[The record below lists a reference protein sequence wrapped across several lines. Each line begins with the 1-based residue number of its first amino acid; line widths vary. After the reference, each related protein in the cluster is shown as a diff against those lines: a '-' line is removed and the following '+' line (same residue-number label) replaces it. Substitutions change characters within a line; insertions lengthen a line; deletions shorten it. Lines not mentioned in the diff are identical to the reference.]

1 VSWLGRHADV
11 EAHFAGKT
19 SAAADRNLFAHLKGC
34 ERCRDEYRG
43 FALLESLEAG
53 GAERAQ
59 ARLARG
65 VFETATAPGANAPG
79 ARTKAKTKVFGA
91 GFVLAFGSLA
101 LVISFGRG
109 PASFQARGGV
119 GSQAGEPSLAIYRV
133 PRDREN
139 PEVLAPAETQRA
151 GNLVHAGESL
161 AFSYTNPT
169 PIGACCLMVFGRDAS
184 GRVYWFW
191 PAWNDASQDP
201 TSVPIS
207 AGTDPIELT
216 EAVRHPLQ
224 TGPLTIVGLFTPRPL
239 HVHEVEAALAKGLD
253 GLQAF
258 EGHIW
263 TDTLEVSP

>member
-1 VSWLGRHADV
+1 
-11 EAHFAGKT
+11 F
-19 SAAADRNLFAHLKGC
+19 GC
-34 ERCRDEYRG
+34 
-43 FALLESLEAG
+43 
-53 GAERAQ
+53 
-59 ARLARG
+59 
-65 VFETATAPGANAPG
+65 
-79 ARTKAKTKVFGA
+79 
-91 GFVLAFGSLA
+91 LA
-101 LVISFGRG
+101 LVASFGRG
-109 PASFQARGGV
+109 PASFQARGG
-119 GSQAGEPSLAIYRV
+119 AGASAANEPSLAIYRV

-139 PEVLAPAETQRA
+139 PEVLAPSETVRA

-161 AFSYTNPT
+161 AFSYTNPA
-169 PIGACCLMVFGRDAS
+169 GVQSSSACCLMVFGRDAS

-207 AGTDPIELT
+207 ANAGPVELT

>member
-19 SAAADRNLFAHLKGC
+19 SSAADRSMFAHVRTC

-43 FALLESLEAG
+43 FALLESLEAD

-65 VFETATAPGANAPG
+65 VFDPAVAPQAK
-79 ARTKAKTKVFGA
+79 TKTKVF
-91 GFVLAFGSLA
+91 GFVLAFGCFA
-101 LVISFGRG
+101 LVVSFGRA
-109 PASFQARGGV
+109 PASFQARGG
-119 GSQAGEPSLAIYRV
+119 AGTSSDEPSLAIYRV
-133 PRDREN
+133 PRDRET
-139 PEVLAPAETQRA
+139 PEVLAPSETVRA

-161 AFSYTNPT
+161 AVSYTNPASVQSS
-169 PIGACCLMVFGRDAS
+169 GSCCLMVFGRDAS

-207 AGTDPIELT
+207 TGAAALELT

>member
-1 VSWLGRHADV
+1 VSWLARHLARHSDV

-19 SAAADRNLFAHLKGC
+19 SPVADRRMFGHLPGC
-34 ERCRDEYRG
+34 GRCREEYRG

-65 VFETATAPGANAPG
+65 VFETTTPP
-79 ARTKAKTKVFGA
+79 ARRRTTLFGA
-91 GFVLAFGSLA
+91 GFVVAFGCLA

-109 PASFQARGGV
+109 PVAPFQARGGAGV
-119 GSQAGEPSLAIYRV
+119 SQAGEPSLAIYRV

-151 GNLVHAGESL
+151 GSLVHAGESL

-169 PIGACCLMVFGRDAS
+169 PVGACCLMVFGRDVS

-191 PAWNDASQDP
+191 PAWNDASEDP
-201 TSVPIS
+201 ASVPIS
-207 AGTDPIELT
+207 ASTQPVELT

-239 HVHEVEAALAKGLD
+239 HVREVEAALAKGLD